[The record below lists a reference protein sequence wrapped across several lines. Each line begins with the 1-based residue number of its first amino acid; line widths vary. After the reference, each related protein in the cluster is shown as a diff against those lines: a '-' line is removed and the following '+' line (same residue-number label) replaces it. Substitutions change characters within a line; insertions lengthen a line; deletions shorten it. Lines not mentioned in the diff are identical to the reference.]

1 MSFYPFLP
9 SNNSNFDSYS
19 GGMTFLASNGRKKII
34 CRNSE
39 NSYRILPNVKA
50 LEESDDIREE
60 FSCYI
65 TKINSDKL
73 ALKKPILVKLEK
85 IHDDEWVSSFEEA
98 EIFFSGSTEEDALKE
113 LGVVLVQS
121 YETLRSLK
129 KMGSLLLKQQK
140 VLEQYIVEKN

>member
-1 MSFYPFLP
+1 MSFYPSLP

-19 GGMTFLASNGRKKII
+19 GGMTFLASNGGKKII
-34 CRNSE
+34 CRSSE

-85 IHDDEWVSSFEEA
+85 IHDDEWIAAFDEGG
-98 EIFFSGSTEEDALKE
+98 IFFSGANAQEAFDAFQIE
-113 LGVVLVQS
+113 LVQA
-121 YETLRSLK
+121 YETLESLEES
-129 KMGSLLLKQQK
+129 GSFLSDQLQ
-140 VLEQYIVEKN
+140 VLRQYIVKKT